1 MRRPIWRMSSA
12 ETLSMTLKV
21 RSIRVQHSMLDV
33 FERRQTCVWN
43 VRVWEHVIYGAGS
56 GEAPRMQREA
66 LLL

>member
-1 MRRPIWRMSSA
+1 MSSA

-56 GEAPRMQREA
+56 GEATRMQREA